1 MSEKKTPPQDLE
13 RATNRLKN
21 EWREEE
27 EEHGEGDGGGGAA
40 QPMLTAVQFAG
51 F

>member
-1 MSEKKTPPQDLE
+1 MKKKTKFEKNNLE
-13 RATNRLKN
+13 RATNRSKN
-21 EWREEE
+21 GWRNK
-27 EEHGEGDGGGGAA
+27 HGEGDGGGGAT